1 MRRLME
7 HGDSRVAAIRG
18 SMFPSGWPLVSLEGD
33 VSRREARAVVLE
45 RRRLNRERQQRA
57 ADLFAFLSQLL
68 LRQFVRSY
76 IRLRIAPVQEDR
88 GGEEEEEDEEDDG
101 NDDGVVANT

>member
-1 MRRLME
+1 ME
-7 HGDSRVAAIRG
+7 HGHSRVAAIRG
-18 SMFPSGWPLVSLEGD
+18 SMFPSGWPLVWPDDE
-33 VSRREARAVVLE
+33 VSWREARAIVLE
-45 RRRLNRERQQRA
+45 RRRIIRQRA
-57 ADLFAFLSQLL
+57 QRCADLFALCARFL

-76 IRLRIAPVQEDR
+76 IRLRIAPVEEDR

>member
-1 MRRLME
+1 ME
-7 HGDSRVAAIRG
+7 HGHSRVAAIRG

-76 IRLRIAPVQEDR
+76 IRLRIAPAQDDR
-88 GGEEEEEDEEDDG
+88 GGEEEEEEDEEDDG
-101 NDDGVVANT
+101 NDDVVLANT